1 MIDLLIV
8 DLSPKLNK
16 LSEQSS
22 FDIKPHSIK
31 AKISI
36 ININF
41 NKKYSKLTAKNINVI
56 RNKRHLKI
64 ISIKK
69 K

>member
-22 FDIKPHSIK
+22 FDIKPHRIE
-31 AKISI
+31 
-36 ININF
+36 
-41 NKKYSKLTAKNINVI
+41 KKGI
-56 RNKRHLKI
+56 
-64 ISIKK
+64 
-69 K
+69 